1 MLHMPIIIKQ
11 KSTTCLHFAF
21 EENKPTK
28 HEKCIYIRILLKIR
42 VSLSEDKIL
51 APVLIIMEDLFLDI
65 VLCQRHSDVNMYP
78 LGGPQCKKKLCNSF
92 YYKII

>member
-11 KSTTCLHFAF
+11 KSTACLHFAV
-21 EENKPTK
+21 EENKPTR
-28 HEKCIYIRILLKIR
+28 HEKCIYIRILIKIR

-51 APVLIIMEDLFLDI
+51 TLVLLWKTLFLEI
-65 VLCQRHSDVNMYP
+65 VQWHTIQMSTCTPWVGLNA
-78 LGGPQCKKKLCNSF
+78 KKKLCNSF

>member
-11 KSTTCLHFAF
+11 KSTACLHFAV

-51 APVLIIMEDLFLDI
+51 TPVLIIMEDFI
-65 VLCQRHSDVNMYP
+65 FGNCSMTHHSDVNMYP
-78 LGGPQCKKKLCNSF
+78 LGGPQCKKKNCVILF
-92 YYKII
+92 TTK

>member
-11 KSTTCLHFAF
+11 KSTACLHFAV

-51 APVLIIMEDLFLDI
+51 TPVLIIMEDLFLDI
-65 VLCQRHSDVNMYP
+65 VLCHAIQMSTYTPWVGLNA
-78 LGGPQCKKKLCNSF
+78 KKNCVILFITK
-92 YYKII
+92 

>member
-1 MLHMPIIIKQ
+1 MLHMPITIKL
-11 KSTTCLHFAF
+11 KSTACLHFAV

-51 APVLIIMEDLFLDI
+51 TPVLIIIEDLFLNI
-65 VLCQRHSDVNMYP
+65 VLCHTIQMSTCTPWVGLNA
-78 LGGPQCKKKLCNSF
+78 KKKLCNSF